1 MKDLTAPRIDR
12 EIMDGWEFAWD
23 DGSSK
28 NFQPVRLPHDWAINR
43 PFDKNMEEGA
53 SQGYRN
59 RYGIGWYRKTL
70 ILEEKRG
77 GIRCFL
83 DFGGIYENSTVWV
96 NGKEAGGHKYGY
108 SSFRLDVTEL
118 VREGEN
124 RIEVRVDNTGT
135 PSAFSPVD
143 AMGMT

>member
-12 EIMDGWEFAWD
+12 EIMDGWEFAWN

-43 PFDKNMEEGA
+43 PFDKTMEEGA

-59 RYGIGWYRKTL
+59 RYGIGWYQKTL
-70 ILEEKRG
+70 TLEEKRE

-83 DFGGIYENSTVWV
+83 DFGGIYENSR
-96 NGKEAGGHKYGY
+96 YG
-108 SSFRLDVTEL
+108 
-118 VREGEN
+118 
-124 RIEVRVDNTGT
+124 
-135 PSAFSPVD
+135 
-143 AMGMT
+143 

>member
-12 EIMDGWEFAWD
+12 EIMDGWEFAWN
-23 DGSSK
+23 DGNSK

-43 PFDKNMEEGA
+43 PFDKTMEEGA

-59 RYGIGWYRKTL
+59 RYGIGWYRKML
-70 ILEEKRG
+70 MLEEKRE

-83 DFGGIYENSTVWV
+83 DFGGIYEDSTVWV

-108 SSFRLDVTEL
+108 SSFRLDVT
-118 VREGEN
+118 
-124 RIEVRVDNTGT
+124 
-135 PSAFSPVD
+135 
-143 AMGMT
+143 